1 MAERVITVAEMRE
14 REERTWAT
22 GVLVRSVQAR
32 AGAAVARVAQ
42 RWTRPGAPVL
52 VLVGRGHNG
61 SDAALA
67 ARGLTDRSTE
77 TVRLGSARSFS
88 RAREWLARHDGR
100 RDALVVDGL
109 FGIGLNRPVEGE
121 WGELIRAVNGSGI
134 GVVSVDVPSGL
145 NADTGEAM
153 GETVEAWVTV
163 TLGAVKRG
171 LLRETAARWVG
182 RLELASDIGLVGDDV
197 PGGLRWVEAAD
208 FAGFP
213 PRRPDGGHKGTFGHV
228 GLVAGSEG
236 YQGAAVLAARGA
248 QRARPG
254 LVTLW
259 TEPSCWGPV
268 ASQLPSV
275 MVRPWR
281 GESWVDTAPTAWV
294 VGPGMASR
302 SLSPAMVEAVRRLW
316 REASVPVVADASAL
330 DWIGGG
336 GGEVAGVRVITP
348 HPGEAARMLGTTS
361 AEVQGDR
368 EGAMEALA
376 GRCGGSSVWV
386 VLKGRHTMIRGPG
399 GDVWVNSSGNP
410 GLGQGGTGD
419 VLAGYLGGGLAQAA
433 GRLDWGLTLRH
444 AVWRHGAA
452 ADTLEASGRAWTTEE
467 LVEELGWVTPGGE
480 VGGRRSG
487 VPRAGDGDR

>member
-1 MAERVITVAEMRE
+1 MAERVITVAEMRA
-14 REERTWAT
+14 REERTWAA

-32 AGAAVARVAQ
+32 AGAAVARVVQ
-42 RWTRPGAPVL
+42 RLTRPGAPVL

-77 TVRLGSARSFS
+77 TVRLGSARSFA
-88 RAREWLARHDGR
+88 RAKEWLLRQCGR
-100 RDALVVDGL
+100 RDALVVDGM

-121 WGELIRAVNGSGI
+121 WGALIRAVNDSGI

-171 LLRETAARWVG
+171 LLREAAARWVG
-182 RLELASDIGLVGDDV
+182 RLELASDIGLIRDEE
-197 PGGLRWVEAAD
+197 PGGQRWVEASD

-228 GLVAGSEG
+228 GLVAGSVG
-236 YQGAAVLAARGA
+236 YQGAAVLAAKGA

-254 LVTLW
+254 WVTLW
-259 TEPSCWGPV
+259 TDPSCWGPV
-268 ASQLPSV
+268 ASQLQAV

-281 GESWVDTAPTAWV
+281 GENWVDAAPTAWV
-294 VGPGMASR
+294 VGPGLAST
-302 SLSPAMVEAVRRLW
+302 SLSPAWVEAVRKLW
-316 REASVPVVADASAL
+316 REATVPVVVDASAL
-330 DWIGGG
+330 DWIGGDVG
-336 GGEVAGVRVITP
+336 DVAGLRVITP

-361 AEVQGDR
+361 SGVQKDR
-368 EGAMEALA
+368 EAAIEALA
-376 GRCGGSSVWV
+376 GRWGGSRLWV
-386 VLKGRHTMIRGPG
+386 VLKGRHTLIRGPG
-399 GDVWVNSSGNP
+399 GEVWVNSSGNS

-419 VLAGYLGGGLAQAA
+419 VLAGYLGGGLAQAV
-433 GRLDWGLTLRH
+433 GQQDPGTTIRH
-444 AVWRHGAA
+444 AIWRHGAA
-452 ADTLEASGRAWTTEE
+452 ADALEASGRAWITEE
-467 LVEELGWVTPGGE
+467 LVEALGVGRGAGQGGE
-480 VGGRRSG
+480 GCC
-487 VPRAGDGDR
+487 